1 MKVFSYDVKVKDEQ
15 DKFGSGNT
23 GIVFAKN
30 KESAKKKVA
39 KRYCWRKT
47 QEIISIELEEV
58 TSGMFETW
66 SYSFNKKEVN

>member
-1 MKVFSYDVKVKDEQ
+1 MKAFSYDVKVKDKQ
-15 DKFGSGNT
+15 DKFGSGNQ
-23 GIVFAKN
+23 GVIFAKN
-30 KESAKKKVA
+30 KDLAEKKLT

-66 SYSFNKKEVN
+66 SYSFNKKEVK

>member
-1 MKVFSYDVKVKDEQ
+1 MKAFSYDVKVKDEQ

-23 GIVFAKN
+23 GIVFAKT
-30 KESAKKKVA
+30 KESAEKKVA

-47 QEIISIELEEV
+47 QEIISIELEEI

-66 SYSFNKKEVN
+66 SYSFHKEEVK